1 MATVGDVLIAPLT
14 PINPWFYWGLYE
26 STQDDTTVDYVGD
39 HLVAM
44 SGWILASTVHAAST
58 GQVITPFKAMTDGL
72 QIMRYIA
79 QDAGMFSL
87 PVILP
92 VLATA
97 SAAGWI
103 ATAEQHGAVT
113 PGVASGF
120 GMPMTPEL
128 YSRGTSSD
136 PLGIRRDLRDMFG
149 FN

>member
-1 MATVGDVLIAPLT
+1 MVTVGDVLIAPLT

-26 STQDDTTVDYVGD
+26 STQDDTTFDYVGD

-44 SGWILASTVHAAST
+44 SGWIFSSTIYAAST
-58 GQVITPFKAMTDGL
+58 GHVITPFKAMTDGL

-87 PVILP
+87 PVTLP

-97 SAAGWI
+97 ATAGWI

-120 GMPMTPEL
+120 GVPI
-128 YSRGTSSD
+128 SD
-136 PLGIRRDLRDMFG
+136 QTQSPNQIRNQLRDMFG
-149 FN
+149 LN